1 MDSRTRKTYLHDR
14 HPLVITYKWARRIAV
29 TVVGF
34 TVLGVGIAM
43 IVLPGPAFVV
53 IPIGLGIL
61 GLEFAWAR
69 HWLNKVKER
78 GQALVDTVK
87 RGRDKTP

>member
-1 MDSRTRKTYLHDR
+1 MFDDK
-14 HPLVITYKWARRIAV
+14 HPLFIPYKWARRIAI

-43 IVLPGPAFVV
+43 IVLPGPAILV
-53 IPIGLGIL
+53 IPVGLGIL

-69 HWLNKVKER
+69 KSLASLKER
-78 GQALVDTVK
+78 GGALFASV
-87 RGRDKTP
+87 RRRRRDPPPEP